1 MLFLFSDA
9 YILSAQEENLNVL
22 GKMDRIVR
30 HDLGNLR
37 SANKYFQL
45 AKEKNPALIS
55 LIFTK

>member
-1 MLFLFSDA
+1 LLFLFSDA

-30 HDLGNLR
+30 HDLDNLR

-45 AKEKNPALIS
+45 AKEKIL
-55 LIFTK
+55 L